1 MQTLHLKAPG
11 PGPGPKTVDL
21 HKAVK
26 GYKINSKFSK
36 IPQPTFMEM
45 ISKWVFRH
53 STKKQAPN

>member
-1 MQTLHLKAPG
+1 MQTLHQKA

-26 GYKINSKFSK
+26 GYKINSKSLK
-36 IPQPTFMEM
+36 IHQPTFMEM
-45 ISKWVFRH
+45 ISKWVCRH